1 MTSEKQTYQN
11 QANRMAAR
19 KKFLDALQ
27 KDQRE
32 ALQKSFDA
40 MQNCVW
46 MLNECNDLYVSDVAK
61 LQSAY
66 HELQHTFFDMEPSEW
81 QLERFAQHDVKW
93 PPAPRGRPAKSD

>member
-1 MTSEKQTYQN
+1 MSNEKQTYQN

-27 KDQRE
+27 EEQRE

-61 LQSAY
+61 LESAFHRLQSI
-66 HELQHTFFDMEPSEW
+66 FFDIEPSEW
-81 QLERFAQHDVKW
+81 QLERFAEHGVEW
-93 PPAPRGRPAKSD
+93 PPAPRGRPAKPD

>member
-1 MTSEKQTYQN
+1 MSNEKQTYQN

-66 HELQHTFFDMEPSEW
+66 QDLQHTFFDMEPSEW

>member
-1 MTSEKQTYQN
+1 MSNEKQTFQS

-27 KDQRE
+27 EEQRD

-46 MLNECNDLYVSDVAK
+46 MLTECNDLYVSDVAK

-66 HELQHTFFDMEPSEW
+66 H
-81 QLERFAQHDVKW
+81 
-93 PPAPRGRPAKSD
+93 RGN

>member
-1 MTSEKQTYQN
+1 MTNEKQTFQN

-27 KDQRE
+27 EDQRD

-40 MQNCVW
+40 MQSCVW
-46 MLNECNDLYVSDVAK
+46 MLTECNDLYVSDVAK

-66 HELQHTFFDMEPSEW
+66 YELQNIFFDVEPSEW
-81 QLERFAQHDVKW
+81 QLEGFAEHDVKW

>member
-1 MTSEKQTYQN
+1 MTNEKKTFQN

-27 KDQRE
+27 EDQRD

-40 MQNCVW
+40 MQSCVW
-46 MLNECNDLYVSDVAK
+46 MLTECNDLYVSDVAK

-66 HELQHTFFDMEPSEW
+66 HELQNIFFDIDPSDW
-81 QLERFAQHDVKW
+81 QLERFAEHDVKW
-93 PPAPRGRPAKSD
+93 PPTPRGRPAKSD

>member
-1 MTSEKQTYQN
+1 MTNEKRTFQN

-27 KDQRE
+27 EEQRE

-40 MQNCVW
+40 MQNSVW

-61 LQSAY
+61 LESAFHRLQSI
-66 HELQHTFFDMEPSEW
+66 FFDIEPSEW
-81 QLERFAQHDVKW
+81 QLERFAEHDVKW